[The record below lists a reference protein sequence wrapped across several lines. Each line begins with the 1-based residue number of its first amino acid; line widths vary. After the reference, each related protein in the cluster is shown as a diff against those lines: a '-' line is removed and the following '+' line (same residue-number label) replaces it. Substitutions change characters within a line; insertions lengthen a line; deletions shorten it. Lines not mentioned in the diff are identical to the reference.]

1 MKRSSAPRRGSD
13 DAQGDRCSRS
23 MASVGGEAGLARQDQ
38 GRSASSMSLRP
49 SERCAMN
56 ATETGFGEC
65 PCPLCETSTSSDA
78 GYFARAFGEPRLF
91 AATGE
96 AMADALGFCPRH
108 GASLLSQEQLSD
120 GVVQVLRNAIPRVM
134 LLLNEDYLREPQVQQ
149 ALFAAGSACPA
160 CTYASRAVGRH
171 AASLAR
177 QFSGAA
183 NQAGFGRLDALCVG
197 HFQRFAADLAPTP
210 RLAVLIAYADNLDR
224 VAGTMKVLLR
234 TAPETDAWPPDD
246 TAATLN
252 HPLGLV
258 AGMPAAGAP
267 SSDAGFAGVLEH
279 CPTLVDAIS
288 LRQACPICIETARAR
303 QRWLQ
308 NVQAAAHFEQDAWL
322 FFPTCSEHIGMVAR
336 LGEPKLT
343 AAVVSR
349 ALSVTRRYLRQQIQ
363 VLVRAA
369 ELRDEQARIKAEGP
383 EVWAAHKRKRAKQN
397 TVDEKVPTARLAPC
411 PGCARI
417 EIAEIGTAGKLVDLL
432 HQKKYRD
439 AFGRCDGLCMRH
451 FAQTYLLAPKGLV
464 RSMLA
469 EDQRNRLAEF
479 ARSLDEGEH
488 GTHEHETGDCLHAP
502 WRVGLG
508 RFCGF
513 S

>member
-1 MKRSSAPRRGSD
+1 
-13 DAQGDRCSRS
+13 
-23 MASVGGEAGLARQDQ
+23 
-38 GRSASSMSLRP
+38 
-49 SERCAMN
+49 MN

-65 PCPLCETSTSSDA
+65 ACPVCETFSNSDA
-78 GYFARAFGEPRLF
+78 GYFARAFGDPRRR

-96 AMADALGFCPRH
+96 AMTDALGYCPGH
-108 GASLLSQEQLSD
+108 GASLLVQEQLSD
-120 GVVQVLRNAIPRVM
+120 GVAHVFRDALPRYA
-134 LLLNEDYLREPQVQQ
+134 LLLNEEYLREAQVQQ
-149 ALFAAGSACPA
+149 ILFAAGSACPA
-160 CTYASRAVGRH
+160 CTYVSRAAGRH

-183 NQAGFGRLDALCVG
+183 NQAGFGQLDALCVG

-210 RLAVLIAYADNLDR
+210 RLAALARYADNLQYL
-224 VAGTMKVLLR
+224 AAAMKALYR
-234 TAPETDAWPPDD
+234 TAPETDAWPFQDGL
-246 TAATLN
+246 ATL
-252 HPLGLV
+252 HRVLGVTAGRPPTGPLSTDGGL
-258 AGMPAAGAP
+258 A
-267 SSDAGFAGVLEH
+267 FALEH
-279 CPTLVDAIS
+279 CPTLVDAITF
-288 LRQACPICIETARAR
+288 RQACPICIETARAR

-308 NVQAAAHFEQDAWL
+308 NVQAAANFEQDAWL
-322 FFPTCSEHIGMVAR
+322 FFPTCSEHIWTVAD
-336 LGEPKLT
+336 LDEPKLT

-349 ALSVTRRYLRQQIQ
+349 ALSVTRRYLRQQTQI
-363 VLVRAA
+363 LVRSA
-369 ELRDEQARIKAEGP
+369 EQKEEQARIKAEGP
-383 EVWAAHKRKRAKQN
+383 EVWAAYKRKRAKQR
-397 TVDEKVPTARLAPC
+397 VSDERLAAPRPPKC
-411 PGCARI
+411 PGCERI
-417 EIAEIGTAGKLVDLL
+417 EIAEIGAAGRLIDLL
-432 HQKKYRD
+432 HQKKHRN
-439 AFGRCDGLCMRH
+439 AFSRCYGLCMKH

>member
-1 MKRSSAPRRGSD
+1 
-13 DAQGDRCSRS
+13 
-23 MASVGGEAGLARQDQ
+23 
-38 GRSASSMSLRP
+38 
-49 SERCAMN
+49 MN

-108 GASLLSQEQLSD
+108 GAGLLSQEQLSD

-210 RLAVLIAYADNLDR
+210 RLAALARYADNLQYL
-224 VAGTMKVLLR
+224 AAAMKALYR

-267 SSDAGFAGVLEH
+267 SSDAGFAGVLDH

-288 LRQACPICIETARAR
+288 LRQACPLCIEAARAR
-303 QRWLQ
+303 RRWLQ
-308 NVQAAAHFEQDAWL
+308 NVQAAARFEHDEWL
-322 FFPTCSEHIGMVAR
+322 FFPTCSEHIWMIAR

-343 AAVVSR
+343 TAVVSR
-349 ALSVTRRYLRQQIQ
+349 ALSVSRRFLRQQIQ

-369 ELRDEQARIKAEGP
+369 ELREEQAGIKAEGP
-383 EVWAAHKRKRAKQN
+383 EVWAAHKRKRAKQKIP
-397 TVDEKVPTARLAPC
+397 DEKLTTPRLGKC

-417 EIAEIGTAGKLVDLL
+417 EIAEIGAAGSLVDLL
-432 HQKKYRD
+432 QKKKYRE
-439 AFGRCDGLCMRH
+439 AFNRCYGLCMKH
-451 FAQTYLLAPKGLV
+451 FAQAYLLAPKGVV

-469 EDQRNRLAEF
+469 EDQQRRLAEF
-479 ARSLDEGEH
+479 ARSLGEGER
-488 GTHEHETGDCLHAP
+488 GVPECETRDGLHEQ
-502 WRVGLG
+502 WRAGLS

-513 S
+513 A